1 MHQTIIFMQT
11 LYIILP
17 PRRDAPPCVLKIM
30 HLENHACIYSH
41 TAVWLY
47 ERCRPYHISAFFMH
61 QTIIF
66 MQTLYI
72 IFPPRRDAPPC
83 VLKIVRLE
91 KTRLENHAS
100 SKNTSKKTSKT
111 FCDVKRMSYICLL
124 IEDCR
129 KIFRRGNLNSL
140 ITT

>member
-1 MHQTIIFMQT
+1 MQT

-17 PRRDAPPCVLKIM
+17 PRRDAPPCVWKIVC
-30 HLENHACIYSH
+30 LENRACIYSH

-72 IFPPRRDAPPC
+72 ILPPRRDALPC

-91 KTRLENHAS
+91 KTRLEKPRLKIELYN
-100 SKNTSKKTSKT
+100 KVIII
-111 FCDVKRMSYICLL
+111 FRIVFPILRIVSYIIADIVKFRL
-124 IEDCR
+124 IPYYMVMVIR
-129 KIFRRGNLNSL
+129 LP
-140 ITT
+140 